1 MEISFWNPILLF
13 FVLAPCLNTMGP
25 LLSIFYMANST
36 QKCTNMVNFR
46 LEKGDSL
53 IDFLLF
59 R

>member
-46 LEKGDSL
+46 LEKGD
-53 IDFLLF
+53 
-59 R
+59 